1 MTGTGRTPAR
11 DFRSW
16 PFPEATPA
24 AVWPP
29 GRGDAWLILHG
40 PPPALPLVLTGQRLA
55 SWVVF
60 RLLSLICPSYQ
71 HPRAPTVGPPWA
83 LHWAVIVVK
92 SRAELR
98 GSDRQCGGFVMGD
111 PHRHGGWKDGG
122 ASQASERRG
131 VGEAHAGPGGRG
143 LDRASKGRVG
153 PRVRRRPLRS
163 RARGGWRE
171 RLRWGLRTPRGVR
184 PPLSRALGNH
194 RSVYVLAAARKSG
207 LQFRR
212 FAEAAEQSMGGGAVR
227 TSHPCPVSE
236 DNGLE
241 GRGRVR

>member
-40 PPPALPLVLTGQRLA
+40 PPPALSLVLTGQRLA

-131 VGEAHAGPGGRG
+131 VGGSCRAGGKGPGPSLEGPSG
-143 LDRASKGRVG
+143 PEGEEKASEEQSPRRLAGKAPVG
-153 PRVRRRPLRS
+153 PPHPTWSPPAFVPS
-163 RARGGWRE
+163 AGE
-171 RLRWGLRTPRGVR
+171 
-184 PPLSRALGNH
+184 PPLCLCLGG
-194 RSVYVLAAARKSG
+194 SEEV
-207 LQFRR
+207 R
-212 FAEAAEQSMGGGAVR
+212 FAIQKVR
-227 TSHPCPVSE
+227 
-236 DNGLE
+236 
-241 GRGRVR
+241 

>member
-11 DFRSW
+11 DFQSW

-98 GSDRQCGGFVMGD
+98 GSDRQCGGFVMGTHTD
-111 PHRHGGWKDGG
+111 TEAGKTEEQARQARGEGW
-122 ASQASERRG
+122 ARLM
-131 VGEAHAGPGGRG
+131 PGRG
-143 LDRASKGRVG
+143 EGAWTE
-153 PRVRRRPLRS
+153 PLRAEW
-163 RARGGWRE
+163 ARG
-171 RLRWGLRTPRGVR
+171 
-184 PPLSRALGNH
+184 
-194 RSVYVLAAARKSG
+194 
-207 LQFRR
+207 
-212 FAEAAEQSMGGGAVR
+212 
-227 TSHPCPVSE
+227 
-236 DNGLE
+236 
-241 GRGRVR
+241 